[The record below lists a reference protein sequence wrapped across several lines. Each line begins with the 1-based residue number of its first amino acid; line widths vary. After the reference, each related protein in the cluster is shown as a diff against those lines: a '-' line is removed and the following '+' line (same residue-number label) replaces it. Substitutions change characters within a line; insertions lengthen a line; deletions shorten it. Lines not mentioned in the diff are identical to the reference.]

1 MRRSLSIALL
11 AAALPLSIAAV
22 NAEENDPVAALV
34 NGVEVH
40 RSDLEA
46 FLQTL
51 PEQYRQMPLEMV
63 YGPVLDRVID
73 GKLLSA
79 KAEKD
84 GLPSDPEVE
93 RAIAQARELVLRDQL
108 LRRTYEAAGTEPALQ
123 AAYEAEKSRPDFAY
137 EEVNAR
143 HILVPSKDE
152 ADKVLAELDAG
163 KSFADL
169 AKATST
175 DPGSKD
181 KGGDLGW
188 FRKEAMVAPF
198 AEAAF
203 TIPPG
208 TVGKEPV
215 QTEFGWH
222 VIEVVD
228 KRTHTPSFEEMRPQL
243 QQIAGRK
250 AIDALLA
257 EVREGAEITKFGPDG
272 KELPATT
279 PTP

>member
-11 AAALPLSIAAV
+11 AVALPLSTAL
-22 NAEENDPVAALV
+22 AETPDPVAAIV
-34 NGVEVH
+34 NGVEIH

-93 RAIAQARELVLRDQL
+93 QAIAKARELVLRDQL
-108 LRRTYEAAGTEPALQ
+108 LRRTYEAAGTEAALQ
-123 AAYEAEKSRPDFAY
+123 AAYEAEKQRPDFAY

-143 HILVPSKDE
+143 HILVASKDE

-163 KSFADL
+163 RSFAEL
-169 AKATST
+169 AKESST

-250 AIDALLA
+250 AIDELLVQ
-257 EVREGAEITKFGPDG
+257 VREGAEIKKFGPDG
-272 KELPATT
+272 KELPATPAT
-279 PTP
+279 P